1 MNLDAIKEAIA
12 DLPAHERMALAMWLT
27 EQQMDAWDKQMQQ
40 DFSLGGRG
48 MHLVEKIRG
57 DIRAG
62 KFKPMGEDPGSQ
74 Q

>member
-12 DLPAHERMALAMWLT
+12 DLPADERVALARWLT

-40 DFSLGGRG
+40 DFSPGGRG

>member
-1 MNLDAIKEAIA
+1 
-12 DLPAHERMALAMWLT
+12 MALAMWLT

-40 DFSLGGRG
+40 DFSVGGRG
-48 MHLVEKIRG
+48 MHVVEKIRG

-62 KFKPMGEDPGSQ
+62 KFKLMDEDPGSQ

>member
-1 MNLDAIKEAIA
+1 MNLDTIKEAIA

-27 EQQMDAWDKQMQQ
+27 EQQMDAWDKQMLQ
-40 DFSLGGRG
+40 DFSAGGRG

-62 KFKPMGEDPGSQ
+62 KFKPIDEDSGSQ